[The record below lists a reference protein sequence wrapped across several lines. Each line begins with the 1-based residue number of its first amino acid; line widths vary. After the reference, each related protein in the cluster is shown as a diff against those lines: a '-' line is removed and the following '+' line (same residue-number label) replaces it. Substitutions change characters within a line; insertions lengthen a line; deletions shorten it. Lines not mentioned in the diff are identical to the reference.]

1 MLLSRLIVLMLC
13 LVVLGV
19 NRGDAASQPDL
30 ISPSI
35 VLNLP
40 SRTLEL
46 FSGSALIKVYP
57 IAIGKPSTPSPL
69 GNFSIINKEYDPS
82 WYPPRGGYVV
92 PSGPDNPLGYRW
104 MGFLP
109 LYGIH
114 GTNAPWAIGEAVSNG
129 CIRMKEEDVE
139 EIFEVVPYGT
149 PVHIT
154 YERTKVR
161 INDQQLSLGIYP
173 DVYGYGDVSVW
184 EVRQKLNN
192 YGLGWVVPDEMIIHL
207 IREETDRQVVLA
219 QFYKLKVNDKVLVE
233 RVIAQ
238 QDAVHIP
245 VWAVAKQLNVNIV
258 RDELTQ
264 TIKSGNFTVP
274 GVEKGNILCV
284 SPENLQLLFGGKVVV
299 TNEDKTVAVNFY
311 HVAFN
316 GRTLRGDARMVG
328 EVLAVPAL
336 ALVDAMGQKPVWDG
350 KAQTL
355 FAQGTTIPV
364 SMIGDQPYI
373 PITKIYE
380 YFKAYVYWNQEGYS
394 VELTYPFSPTKG
406 ND

>member
-1 MLLSRLIVLMLC
+1 M
-13 LVVLGV
+13 
-19 NRGDAASQPDL
+19 
-30 ISPSI
+30 
-35 VLNLP
+35 
-40 SRTLEL
+40 
-46 FSGSALIKVYP
+46 
-57 IAIGKPSTPSPL
+57 
-69 GNFSIINKEYDPS
+69 
-82 WYPPRGGYVV
+82 
-92 PSGPDNPLGYRW
+92 
-104 MGFLP
+104 
-109 LYGIH
+109 
-114 GTNAPWAIGEAVSNG
+114 
-129 CIRMKEEDVE
+129 
-139 EIFEVVPYGT
+139 
-149 PVHIT
+149 
-154 YERTKVR
+154 
-161 INDQQLSLGIYP
+161 
-173 DVYGYGDVSVW
+173 
-184 EVRQKLNN
+184 
-192 YGLGWVVPDEMIIHL
+192 
-207 IREETDRQVVLA
+207 
-219 QFYKLKVNDKVLVE
+219 E

>member
-1 MLLSRLIVLMLC
+1 MLLSRLIVLVLC
-13 LVVLGV
+13 LLVLGA
-19 NRGDAASQPDL
+19 NGGYAASQPDL
-30 ISPSI
+30 VSPSI

-40 SRTLEL
+40 SRTLEF
-46 FSGSALIKVYP
+46 FSGSTLIKVYP

-69 GNFSIINKEYDPS
+69 GSFSIINKEYDPA

-114 GTNAPWAIGEAVSNG
+114 GTNAPWAIGGAVSNG

-161 INDQQLSLGIYP
+161 IDDQQVSIGIYP
-173 DVYGYGDVSVW
+173 DVYGYGDISVW

-192 YGLGWVVPDEMIIHL
+192 YGLGWVVPDEAIICL
-207 IREETDRQVVLA
+207 IREEADRQVVLA
-219 QFYKLKVNDKVLVE
+219 QFYKLKVNGKVMVE

-245 VWAVAKQLNVNIV
+245 VWAVAKQLNVNIIW
-258 RDELTQ
+258 DERTQ
-264 TIKSGNFTVP
+264 TIKAGNFIVS
-274 GVEKGNILCV
+274 GVEKGNMLCV
-284 SPENLQLLFGGKVVV
+284 SPENLQLLFGGKVVL

-311 HVAFN
+311 QVALN
-316 GRTLRGDARMVG
+316 GKVLRGDVRLIG

-336 ALVDAMGQKPVWDG
+336 ALVEAMGQKHVWDG

-355 FAQGTTIPV
+355 LVQETAVPV
-364 SMIGDQPYI
+364 SMIGDRPYI

-380 YFKAYVYWNQEGYS
+380 YFKVYVYWNQEGYS
-394 VELTYPFSPTKG
+394 VELTYPFSPMKG